1 VGDER
6 AETYLRRV
14 AEAELRRA
22 GHELRR
28 LDAEPGTGTP
38 GAPIMEAFAV
48 ASRAQWK
55 VVRTGRILVA
65 AGALD
70 RDFLHR
76 LASEFHVA
84 VNLRSRFLLSWD
96 RQRGVL
102 VPSMAEPPPPP
113 PPTPPAPAAMVATP
127 IGRMLRVSSDRAPSA
142 LHVLSLV
149 RTETEAVLALAMRMH
164 WPPDG
169 SSADLEASGAGPQ
182 HLPYDRLSVMDEQGT
197 RYAIRFESGGPGG
210 GTVWRGIAR
219 LEPVPLSTVRRLDL
233 AGNGTKLVELPFTS
247 GAEDAPPAPAAPA
260 TTGKTGISPGERL
273 LVLEAERILATR
285 EPRAPRERPDPA
297 EISAVLKETGVIA
310 QDSPLPSQL
319 AALYRRLGG
328 DWPTRTGPPAS
339 ATATAEIPAPWA
351 SVLAGYSTPRSA
363 EVPEVFAP
371 VAQLL
376 PEIDGARFAL
386 AGLSITAGE
395 SHLHVI
401 GSGHL
406 PTPADRYEHNWTPG
420 FSWWLEDNA
429 GNWHVATLTEP
440 WSFGDGLQSFLLR
453 LTPALDSV
461 PGRVEVVVT
470 GPATQIRAVVP
481 IG

>member
-1 VGDER
+1 
-6 AETYLRRV
+6 
-14 AEAELRRA
+14 
-22 GHELRR
+22 
-28 LDAEPGTGTP
+28 
-38 GAPIMEAFAV
+38 
-48 ASRAQWK
+48 
-55 VVRTGRILVA
+55 
-65 AGALD
+65 
-70 RDFLHR
+70 
-76 LASEFHVA
+76 
-84 VNLRSRFLLSWD
+84 
-96 RQRGVL
+96 
-102 VPSMAEPPPPP
+102 
-113 PPTPPAPAAMVATP
+113 MVATP
-127 IGRMLRVSSDRAPSA
+127 IGRMLRVCSDRAPSA

-210 GTVWRGIAR
+210 GNRVAR
-219 LEPVPLSTVRRLDL
+219 YRPLG
-233 AGNGTKLVELPFTS
+233 AGAFVHG
-247 GAEDAPPAPAAPA
+247 PAARPGRQRYQA
-260 TTGKTGISPGERL
+260 RRAAFHLWSGGCPGRPGDDREDRISPGERL

-339 ATATAEIPAPWA
+339 SAATAEIPAPWA

-376 PEIDGARFAL
+376 PEIDGTRFAL

-453 LTPALDSV
+453 LTSALDSV